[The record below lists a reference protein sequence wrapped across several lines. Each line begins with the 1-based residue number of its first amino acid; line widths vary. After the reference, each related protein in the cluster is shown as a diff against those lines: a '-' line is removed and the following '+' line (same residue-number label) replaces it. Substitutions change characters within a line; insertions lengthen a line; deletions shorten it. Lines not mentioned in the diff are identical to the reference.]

1 MAQYAAAVD
10 QGTTGTR
17 FMIFDRQGQV
27 VASMYEEHTQI
38 YPQPG
43 WVEHDAGEIWAK
55 TRRVIAGAM
64 SEGNIRPAE
73 ITGIGVTNQRETTV
87 VWDPTTGEPL
97 CNAVVWQDTR
107 TRELCQR
114 LIADGLEPTFREKTG
129 LPIATYF
136 SGPKLKWLLDH
147 VPGLREKAEA
157 GEAVFGNV
165 DTWVIWNL
173 TGGPQGNTPSPSKGD
188 ALSLSKGGA
197 HVTDVTNASRTML
210 MNLRT
215 LDWDDELLEILS
227 IPRPMLPTIR
237 PSSDPDLYG
246 TTQAD
251 GPVGGPVPVCGD
263 LGDQQAALFGQTCY
277 NEGEAKNT
285 YGTGCFMLL
294 NTGLEPIPSK
304 SGLLTTVAY
313 GLPEGTTYA
322 LEGSIAITGAAV
334 QWLRDNLGLIQ
345 SAAET
350 EQVAQSVEDA
360 GGIYFVPAFS
370 GLFAPYWDMDA
381 RGVIVGLTRYVTR
394 AHIVRATLEA
404 ICYQTRDVLE
414 AMRADSGIELTAL
427 KVDGGATVNDFLM
440 QLQADV
446 LGVPVVRPVVHE
458 TTALGAAYAAGL
470 ATGLWSGLDELRAN
484 WCVDRVFEP
493 QWDEARREEAYAG
506 WKKAVER
513 SRGWVGENDK

>member
-1 MAQYAAAVD
+1 MAEYAAAVD

-17 FMIFDRQGQV
+17 FIIFDRQGRII
-27 VASMYEEHTQI
+27 ASHYEEHTQI

-43 WVEHDAGEIWAK
+43 WVEHDAAEILEK
-55 TRRVIAGAM
+55 TRHVTAAAL
-64 SEGNIRPAE
+64 EKGNITPDQLAA
-73 ITGIGVTNQRETTV
+73 IGITNQRETVV
-87 VWDPTTGEPL
+87 VWDPETGEPL
-97 CNAVVWQDTR
+97 HNAIVWQDTR
-107 TRELCQR
+107 TREMCQQM
-114 LIADGLEPTFREKTG
+114 ITDGLEPTFRAKTG

-136 SGPKLKWLLDH
+136 SGPKLRWLLDH
-147 VPGLREKAEA
+147 VPGLQEKADA
-157 GEAVFGNV
+157 GRAVFGNM

-173 TGGPQGNTPSPSKGD
+173 TGGPN
-188 ALSLSKGGA
+188 GGA

-215 LDWDDELLEILS
+215 LDWDPELLEVLS
-227 IPRPMLPTIR
+227 IPRQMLPEIR
-237 PSSDPDLYG
+237 PSVDSDLYG
-246 TTQAD
+246 TTRTD
-251 GPVGGPVPVCGD
+251 GPLGGAVPVCGD

-277 NEGEAKNT
+277 SAGEAKNT

-294 NTGLEPIPSK
+294 NTGDEIVRSK

-334 QWLRDNLGLIQ
+334 QWLRDNLEMIAE
-345 SAAET
+345 AAET
-350 EQVAQSVEDA
+350 EEIARSVPDA

-404 ICYQTRDVLE
+404 ICYQSRDVLE
-414 AMRADSGIELTAL
+414 AMRTDSGIDLTTL

-446 LGVPVVRPVVHE
+446 LGVPVIRPQVSE

-470 ATGLWSGLDELRAN
+470 AVGLWDGLDALRAN
-484 WCVDRVFEP
+484 WRVDRTFEP
-493 QWDEARREEAYAG
+493 EWKVAWREKAYVG
-506 WKKAVER
+506 WKRAVER
-513 SRGWVGENDK
+513 SRDWVQ